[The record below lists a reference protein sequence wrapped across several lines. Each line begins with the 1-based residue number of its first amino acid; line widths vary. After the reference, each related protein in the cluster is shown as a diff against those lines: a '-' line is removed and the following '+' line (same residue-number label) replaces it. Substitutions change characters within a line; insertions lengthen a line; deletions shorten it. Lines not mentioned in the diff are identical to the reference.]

1 MEENNVQIEFWDEE
15 ENEEYI
21 KLIKQVVKTC
31 FEVEE
36 LEKTNL
42 YLNVILTNP
51 ETIRKTNK
59 QYRNIDKET
68 DVLSFPMFEKTEID
82 KIVEEVN
89 IEGKERN
96 VKDVLGDIMIS
107 VPRVI
112 EQAREY
118 GHSTTRE
125 MAYMVVHGFYHVMGY
140 DHIKEEDK
148 IVMRPKEENILNKL
162 NITRED

>member
-31 FEVEE
+31 FEVEK

-82 KIVEEVN
+82 KIVE
-89 IEGKERN
+89 
-96 VKDVLGDIMIS
+96 
-107 VPRVI
+107 
-112 EQAREY
+112 
-118 GHSTTRE
+118 
-125 MAYMVVHGFYHVMGY
+125 
-140 DHIKEEDK
+140 
-148 IVMRPKEENILNKL
+148 
-162 NITRED
+162 